1 MQDGVSVKGGGI
13 RGEKGVERGWIFH
26 FTRGRKDFGGSLE
39 YWTECNLQWNLQC
52 TGGLRR
58 FWARRARISIDILG
72 LGTTSRQGG
81 WFWGGVLRSKL
92 KEQTKEALRKQAATS
107 GSG

>member
-1 MQDGVSVKGGGI
+1 L
-13 RGEKGVERGWIFH
+13 RGDRFFILRE
-26 FTRGRKDFGGSLE
+26 GRKDFGESLE
-39 YWTECNLQWNLQC
+39 YWTEWNLQC

-72 LGTTSRQGG
+72 LGATSRQGG

-92 KEQTKEALRKQAATS
+92 KEQAKEASDNIRFRLEL
-107 GSG
+107 